1 MCFFFAQL
9 LRLCILCAPEM
20 RRWRWKAEEKKKM
33 KNNRKVKKRSK
44 RYVGRKCCRCRNAS
58 CIIPLLFV
66 HSRAVSSTK
75 RRRML
80 GKMSLVESAGV
91 FVSIH
96 RFTSLF
102 FFLVFFSFAAR
113 PTSTVDSGDSWC
125 HLAFNR
131 MAQTHFTRQSTRK
144 GAQTKWQLIFR
155 RKYSLWSLLRR
166 KYSFQR
172 MIPAMDL
179 VALVALF
186 TN

>member
-1 MCFFFAQL
+1 MRSFCINETRAWLCPALHNTFLPFAPKRFKII
-9 LRLCILCAPEM
+9 LRLFFLCVFFLRSFCDCVFCAH
-20 RRWRWKAEEKKKM
+20 RRCGDGVGKQKKKKM

-144 GAQTKWQLIFR
+144 GAQTK
-155 RKYSLWSLLRR
+155 
-166 KYSFQR
+166 
-172 MIPAMDL
+172 
-179 VALVALF
+179 
-186 TN
+186 